1 MIIKSYL
8 KQIFHLL
15 GEDKKKIP
23 FLIFVFFVLSI
34 LDLVGIGLIGPYIA
48 LVADVDTTP
57 GFLGKTA
64 EIFDLPRD
72 GDFLLQTLSYV
83 LLSVFIIKTIFVIW
97 INKSI
102 IQFSENQQ
110 ARLKSFLM
118 QAYQF
123 LPYTEYIRRN
133 SSEYIYSIQQLTSQY
148 SGQVVLPLLRT
159 VSDGMVALFILTLLA
174 LQNIFALILLV
185 FLLGLMIFLNDV
197 FFRDSLK
204 TYGEKINKASAT
216 TIQGVREGMD
226 GLKEIRILGKEQYF
240 YQIVHKNAKKQAFF
254 GTKALTLSMAPKY
267 MLELTMISFVV
278 LFVLTTL
285 LLGNNIDTLLPTLGM
300 FGVASLRL
308 LPAANTLI
316 QSLIQIRYSRDSVSR
331 LYNDQYRLKQF
342 SGKEDHPVSAQM
354 PKQFQVLKL
363 DRVSFTYP
371 QSEFKA
377 LNEISLEIKA
387 GESIGL
393 IGLSGS
399 GKTTLVDML
408 LGLLEPQQGSIQYN
422 EEEVKTVLQQWRSQ
436 AAYIPQQVFLIDDTL
451 RHNVAFG
458 IDNDKIDNDILQESL
473 RQSKLIEVVEQLPQG
488 VETVLGEN
496 GVRLSGGQRQ
506 RVALARAFYH
516 GRDVLVMDEATS
528 ALDDQ
533 TEQEIVKE
541 IDQLKGKKTM
551 IVIAHRLTTL
561 KHCDRIYKLED
572 GRITAV
578 GSYKELIEDA
588 K

>member
-1 MIIKSYL
+1 
-8 KQIFHLL
+8 
-15 GEDKKKIP
+15 
-23 FLIFVFFVLSI
+23 
-34 LDLVGIGLIGPYIA
+34 
-48 LVADVDTTP
+48 
-57 GFLGKTA
+57 
-64 EIFDLPRD
+64 
-72 GDFLLQTLSYV
+72 
-83 LLSVFIIKTIFVIW
+83 
-97 INKSI
+97 
-102 IQFSENQQ
+102 
-110 ARLKSFLM
+110 
-118 QAYQF
+118 
-123 LPYTEYIRRN
+123 
-133 SSEYIYSIQQLTSQY
+133 
-148 SGQVVLPLLRT
+148 
-159 VSDGMVALFILTLLA
+159 
-174 LQNIFALILLV
+174 
-185 FLLGLMIFLNDV
+185 
-197 FFRDSLK
+197 
-204 TYGEKINKASAT
+204 
-216 TIQGVREGMD
+216 
-226 GLKEIRILGKEQYF
+226 
-240 YQIVHKNAKKQAFF
+240 
-254 GTKALTLSMAPKY
+254 

-278 LFVLTTL
+278 LFVLGTL
-285 LLGNNIDTLLPTLGM
+285 FLGGNIDTLLPTLSV

-308 LPAANTLI
+308 FPAANTLI

-331 LYNDQYRLKQF
+331 LYNDYYKLKQP
-342 SGKEDHPVSAQM
+342 SGKEDQPVSTQM

-377 LNEISLEIKA
+377 LNEISLEINA

-393 IGLSGS
+393 IGPSGS

-408 LGLLEPQQGSIQYN
+408 LGLLEPQQGNIQYN
-422 EEEVKTVLQQWRSQ
+422 GEGVKTVLQQWRSQ

-458 IDNDKIDNDILQESL
+458 IDNDEIDNDRLQESL
-473 RQSKLIEVVEQLPQG
+473 RQSKLIKVVEQLPQG
-488 VETVLGEN
+488 VETILGEN

-561 KHCDRIYKLED
+561 KHCDRIYKLEN
-572 GRITAV
+572 GRVVAV
-578 GSYKELIEDA
+578 GSYKELIQDA

>member
-1 MIIKSYL
+1 MIVYL
-8 KQIFHLL
+8 SQILQLL
-15 GEDKKKIP
+15 GKDKKKIP
-23 FLIFVFFVLSI
+23 YLVFIFFILSI

-48 LVADVDTTP
+48 LVADLDMSPVVLDKVT
-57 GFLGKTA
+57 
-64 EIFDLPRD
+64 EIFGISREEDN
-72 GDFLLQTLSYV
+72 FLQAFSYV
-83 LLSVFIIKTIFVIW
+83 LLGIFIIKTIFAIW
-97 INKSI
+97 INKNI

-110 ARLKSFLM
+110 VGLKSFLM
-118 QAYQF
+118 KAYQF

-133 SSEYIYSIQQLTSQY
+133 SSEYVYSIQQLTSQY

-159 VSDGMVALFILTLLA
+159 VSDGMAALFILILLA
-174 LQNIFALILLV
+174 FQNIFALALLV
-185 FLLGLMIFLNDV
+185 FLLGLMIALNDI

-204 TYGEKINKASAT
+204 KYGEKINKASAI

-226 GLKEIRILGKEQYF
+226 GLKEIRVLGKEWYF
-240 YQIVHKNAKKQAFF
+240 YQMVHRNAKKQAFF
-254 GTKALTLSMAPKY
+254 GAKALTLSMAPKY

-278 LFVLTTL
+278 FFVLINL
-285 LLGNNIDTLLPTLGM
+285 FLENNIDALLPTLGV
-300 FGVASLRL
+300 FGIATLRL
-308 LPAANTLI
+308 LPAANTLVH
-316 QSLIQIRYSRDSVSR
+316 SLMQIRYSRDSVSR
-331 LYNDQYRLKQF
+331 LYNDQCKLKQF
-342 SGKEDHPVSAQM
+342 LGKEDYSVSTQI

-363 DRVSFTYP
+363 DRVSFTYS

-377 LNEISLEIKA
+377 LNEISLEINA

-393 IGLSGS
+393 IGPSGS

-408 LGLLEPQQGSIQYN
+408 LGLLEPQKGSIHYN
-422 EEEVKTVLQQWRSQ
+422 GEVVKTMLQQWRSQ
-436 AAYIPQQVFLIDDTL
+436 AAYIPQQVFLIDNTL
-451 RHNVAFG
+451 RNNVALG
-458 IDNDKIDNDILQESL
+458 IDNDEIDNNRLQESL

-488 VETVLGEN
+488 VETILGEN

-516 GRDVLVMDEATS
+516 GRNVLVMDEATS

-578 GSYKELIEDA
+578 GSYKKLIEDE

>member
-1 MIIKSYL
+1 MNTYL
-8 KQIFHLL
+8 RQILHLL
-15 GEDKKKIP
+15 GKDKKKIP
-23 FLIFVFFVLSI
+23 FLIFVFLVLSI

-48 LVADVDTTP
+48 LVTDVDVASVFFS
-57 GFLGKTA
+57 GIA
-64 EIFDLPRD
+64 EFFDLPGD
-72 GDFLLQTLSYV
+72 GDLLLRVLSYV
-83 LLSVFIIKTIFVIW
+83 LLSVFTIKTIFAIW

-110 ARLKSFLM
+110 VRLKSFLM
-118 QAYQF
+118 QAYQS

-133 SSEYIYSIQQLTSQY
+133 SSEYVYSIQQLTSQY

-159 VSDGMVALFILTLLA
+159 VSDGMVALFILILLA
-174 LQNIFALILLV
+174 FQDMFALTLLV
-185 FLLGLMIFLNDV
+185 FLLGFMITLNDV

-204 TYGEKINKASAT
+204 TYGEEINNASAI

-226 GLKEIRILGKEQYF
+226 GLKEIRVLGNERYF
-240 YQIVHKNAKKQAFF
+240 YQMVHRNAKKQAFF
-254 GTKALTLSMAPKY
+254 GTKSLTLSMAPKY

-278 LFVLTTL
+278 FFVLTNL
-285 LLGNNIDTLLPTLGM
+285 FLGNNIDTLLPTLSV
-300 FGVASLRL
+300 FGVAALRL
-308 LPAANTLI
+308 IPAANTLI
-316 QSLIQIRYSRDSVSR
+316 QSLVQIRYSRDSVSR
-331 LYNDQYRLKQF
+331 LYNDQCKLKQF
-342 SGKEDHPVSAQM
+342 SGKEDYSVSAQI

-377 LNEISLEIKA
+377 LNEISLEINA

-393 IGLSGS
+393 IGPSGS

-408 LGLLEPQQGSIQYN
+408 LGLLEPQQGNIQYN
-422 EEEVKTVLQQWRSQ
+422 GEGVKTVLQQWRSQ

-458 IDNDKIDNDILQESL
+458 IDNDEIDNDRLQESL
-473 RQSKLIEVVEQLPQG
+473 RQSKLIKVVEQLPQG
-488 VETVLGEN
+488 VETILGEN

-516 GRDVLVMDEATS
+516 GRDILVMDEATS

-561 KHCDRIYKLED
+561 KHCDRIYKLEN
-572 GRITAV
+572 GRVVAV
-578 GSYKELIEDA
+578 GSYKELIKDA

>member
-1 MIIKSYL
+1 MIIKSYF
-8 KQIFHLL
+8 KQIYYLL

-23 FLIFVFFVLSI
+23 FLVFIFLILSI

-48 LVADVDTTP
+48 LVADLDTASVLFDKVT
-57 GFLGKTA
+57 
-64 EIFDLPRD
+64 EIFSISRD
-72 GDFLLQTLSYV
+72 ENHLLQTFSYV
-83 LLSVFIIKTIFVIW
+83 LLSIFIIKTIFVVW
-97 INKSI
+97 INKRI

-110 ARLKSFLM
+110 VRLKSFLM
-118 QAYQF
+118 QAYQS

-133 SSEYIYSIQQLTSQY
+133 SSEYVYSIQQLTSQY

-159 VSDGMVALFILTLLA
+159 VSDGMVALFILILLA
-174 LQNIFALILLV
+174 FQDMFALTLLV
-185 FLLGLMIFLNDV
+185 FLLGFMITLNDV

-204 TYGEKINKASAT
+204 TYGEEINNASAI

-226 GLKEIRILGKEQYF
+226 GLKEIRVLGKERHF
-240 YQIVHKNAKKQAFF
+240 YQMVHINAKKQAFF
-254 GTKALTLSMAPKY
+254 GTKALTLSMSPKY

-278 LFVLTTL
+278 LFVLGTL
-285 LLGNNIDTLLPTLGM
+285 FLGGNIDTLLPTLSV

-308 LPAANTLI
+308 FPAANTLI

-331 LYNDQYRLKQF
+331 LYNDYYKLKQP
-342 SGKEDHPVSAQM
+342 SGKEDQPVSTQM

-377 LNEISLEIKA
+377 LNEISLEINA

-393 IGLSGS
+393 IGPSGS

-408 LGLLEPQQGSIQYN
+408 LGLLEPQQGNIQYN
-422 EEEVKTVLQQWRSQ
+422 GEGVKTVLQQWRSQ

-458 IDNDKIDNDILQESL
+458 IDNDEIDNDRLQESL
-473 RQSKLIEVVEQLPQG
+473 RQSKLIKVVEQLPQG
-488 VETVLGEN
+488 VETILGEN

-516 GRDVLVMDEATS
+516 GRDILVMDEATS

-561 KHCDRIYKLED
+561 KHCNRIYKLEN
-572 GRITAV
+572 GRVVAV
-578 GSYKELIEDA
+578 GSYKKLIKDA

>member
-1 MIIKSYL
+1 
-8 KQIFHLL
+8 
-15 GEDKKKIP
+15 
-23 FLIFVFFVLSI
+23 
-34 LDLVGIGLIGPYIA
+34 
-48 LVADVDTTP
+48 
-57 GFLGKTA
+57 
-64 EIFDLPRD
+64 
-72 GDFLLQTLSYV
+72 
-83 LLSVFIIKTIFVIW
+83 
-97 INKSI
+97 
-102 IQFSENQQ
+102 
-110 ARLKSFLM
+110 
-118 QAYQF
+118 
-123 LPYTEYIRRN
+123 
-133 SSEYIYSIQQLTSQY
+133 
-148 SGQVVLPLLRT
+148 
-159 VSDGMVALFILTLLA
+159 
-174 LQNIFALILLV
+174 
-185 FLLGLMIFLNDV
+185 
-197 FFRDSLK
+197 
-204 TYGEKINKASAT
+204 
-216 TIQGVREGMD
+216 VREGMD

-331 LYNDQYRLKQF
+331 LYNDQYKLKQF
-342 SGKEDHPVSAQM
+342 SGKEGHPVSAQI

-393 IGLSGS
+393 IGPSGS

>member
-1 MIIKSYL
+1 MNTYL
-8 KQIFHLL
+8 RQILHLL
-15 GEDKKKIP
+15 GKDKKKIP
-23 FLIFVFFVLSI
+23 FLIFVFLVLSI

-48 LVADVDTTP
+48 LVTDVDVASVFFS
-57 GFLGKTA
+57 GIA
-64 EIFDLPRD
+64 EFFDLPGD
-72 GDFLLQTLSYV
+72 GDLLLRVLSYV
-83 LLSVFIIKTIFVIW
+83 LLSVFTIKTIFAIW

-110 ARLKSFLM
+110 VRLKSFLM
-118 QAYQF
+118 QAYQS

-133 SSEYIYSIQQLTSQY
+133 SSEYVYSIQQLTSQY

-159 VSDGMVALFILTLLA
+159 VSDGMVALFILILLA
-174 LQNIFALILLV
+174 FQDMFALTLLV
-185 FLLGLMIFLNDV
+185 FLLGLMITLNDV

-204 TYGEKINKASAT
+204 TYGEEINNASAI

-226 GLKEIRILGKEQYF
+226 GLKEIRVLGKERHF
-240 YQIVHKNAKKQAFF
+240 YQMVHINAKKQAFF
-254 GTKALTLSMAPKY
+254 GTKALTLSMSPKY

-278 LFVLTTL
+278 LFVLGTL
-285 LLGNNIDTLLPTLGM
+285 FLGGNIDTLLPTLSV

-308 LPAANTLI
+308 FPAANTLI

-331 LYNDQYRLKQF
+331 LYNDYYKLKQP
-342 SGKEDHPVSAQM
+342 SGKEDQPVSTQM

-377 LNEISLEIKA
+377 LNEISLEINA

-393 IGLSGS
+393 IGPSGS

-408 LGLLEPQQGSIQYN
+408 LGLLEPQQGNIQYN
-422 EEEVKTVLQQWRSQ
+422 GEGVKTVLQQWRSQ

-458 IDNDKIDNDILQESL
+458 IDNDEIDNDRLQESL
-473 RQSKLIEVVEQLPQG
+473 RQSKLIKVVEQLPQG
-488 VETVLGEN
+488 VETILGEN

-516 GRDVLVMDEATS
+516 GRDILVMDEATS

-561 KHCDRIYKLED
+561 KHCDRIYKLEN
-572 GRITAV
+572 GRVVAV
-578 GSYKELIEDA
+578 GSYKELIQDA

>member
-1 MIIKSYL
+1 MKDYL
-8 KQIFHLL
+8 KQTFHLL

-23 FLIFVFFVLSI
+23 FLIFVFLVLSI

-48 LVADVDTTP
+48 LVTDVDVASVFFS
-57 GFLGKTA
+57 GIA
-64 EIFDLPRD
+64 EFFDLPGD
-72 GDFLLQTLSYV
+72 GDLLLRVLSYV
-83 LLSVFIIKTIFVIW
+83 LLSVFTIKTIFAIW

-110 ARLKSFLM
+110 VRLKSFLM
-118 QAYQF
+118 QAYQS

-133 SSEYIYSIQQLTSQY
+133 SSEYVYSIQQLTSQY

-159 VSDGMVALFILTLLA
+159 VSDGMVALFILILLA
-174 LQNIFALILLV
+174 FQDMFALTLLV
-185 FLLGLMIFLNDV
+185 FLLGLMITLNDV

-204 TYGEKINKASAT
+204 TYGEEINNASAI

-226 GLKEIRILGKEQYF
+226 GLKEIRVLGKERHF
-240 YQIVHKNAKKQAFF
+240 YQMVHINAKKQAFF
-254 GTKALTLSMAPKY
+254 GTKALTLSMSPKY

-278 LFVLTTL
+278 LFVLGTL
-285 LLGNNIDTLLPTLGM
+285 FLGGNIDTLLPTLSV

-308 LPAANTLI
+308 FPAANTLI

-331 LYNDQYRLKQF
+331 LYNDYYKLKQP
-342 SGKEDHPVSAQM
+342 SGKEDQPVSTQM

-377 LNEISLEIKA
+377 LNEISLEINA

-393 IGLSGS
+393 IGPSGS

-408 LGLLEPQQGSIQYN
+408 LGLLEPQQGNIQYN
-422 EEEVKTVLQQWRSQ
+422 GEGVKTVLQQWRSQ

-458 IDNDKIDNDILQESL
+458 IDNDEIDNDRLQESL
-473 RQSKLIEVVEQLPQG
+473 RQSKLIKVVEQLPQG
-488 VETVLGEN
+488 VETILGEN

-516 GRDVLVMDEATS
+516 GRDILVMDEATS

-561 KHCDRIYKLED
+561 KHCNRIYKLEN
-572 GRITAV
+572 GRVVAV
-578 GSYKELIEDA
+578 GSYKELIKDA

>member
-1 MIIKSYL
+1 MISYL

-48 LVADVDTTP
+48 LVADVDITP

-64 EIFDLPRD
+64 EVFGLPRD
-72 GDFLLQTLSYV
+72 RDFLLQALSYV

-159 VSDGMVALFILTLLA
+159 VSDGMVALFILILLA

-278 LFVLTTL
+278 LFVLATL
-285 LLGNNIDTLLPTLGM
+285 LLGNNIDTLLPTLSV

-308 LPAANTLI
+308 FPAANTLI

-331 LYNDQYRLKQF
+331 LYNDQYKLKQF
-342 SGKEDHPVSAQM
+342 SGKEGHPVSAQI

-393 IGLSGS
+393 IGPSGS

>member
-1 MIIKSYL
+1 MRVYL

-15 GEDKKKIP
+15 DEDKKRIP
-23 FLIFVFFVLSI
+23 FLIFVFLVLAI
-34 LDLVGIGLIGPYIA
+34 LDLVGIGLIAPYIA
-48 LVADVDTTP
+48 IVADVDTASVALDKIT
-57 GFLGKTA
+57 
-64 EIFDLPRD
+64 EIFSLSRD
-72 GDFLLQTLSYV
+72 RNLLLHTLSYV
-83 LLSVFIIKTIFVIW
+83 LLSIFIIKTIFAIW

-118 QAYQF
+118 QAYQS
-123 LPYTEYIRRN
+123 LPYTEYISRN

-174 LQNIFALILLV
+174 FQNIFALTLLV
-185 FLLGLMIFLNDV
+185 FLLGLMIVLNDV

-204 TYGEKINKASAT
+204 IYGEKINNASAI

-240 YQIVHKNAKKQAFF
+240 YQMVHKNAKEQAFF
-254 GTKALTLSMAPKY
+254 GTKALTLSMIPKY

-285 LLGNNIDTLLPTLGM
+285 LLENNIETLLPTLSV

-308 LPAANTLI
+308 FPAANTLI

-331 LYNDQYRLKQF
+331 LYNDQYKLKQF
-342 SGKEDHPVSAQM
+342 SGKEDHPASTQI

-363 DRVSFTYP
+363 DRASFTYP

-393 IGLSGS
+393 IGPSGS

-422 EEEVKTVLQQWRSQ
+422 GEEVKTALQQWRSQ

-458 IDNDKIDNDILQESL
+458 IVNDEIDNDRLQESL
-473 RQSKLIEVVEQLPQG
+473 RQSKLIEVVNQLPQG
-488 VETVLGEN
+488 IETVLGER

-541 IDQLKGKKTM
+541 INQFKGKKTM

-561 KHCDRIYKLED
+561 KHCDRIYKLES
-572 GRITAV
+572 GRVTAV

>member
-1 MIIKSYL
+1 MNTYL
-8 KQIFHLL
+8 RQILHLL
-15 GEDKKKIP
+15 GKDKKKIP
-23 FLIFVFFVLSI
+23 FLIFVFLVLSI

-48 LVADVDTTP
+48 LVTDVDVASVFFS
-57 GFLGKTA
+57 GIA
-64 EIFDLPRD
+64 EFFDLPGD
-72 GDFLLQTLSYV
+72 GDLLLRVLSYV
-83 LLSVFIIKTIFVIW
+83 LLSVFTIKTIFAIW

-110 ARLKSFLM
+110 VRLKSFLM
-118 QAYQF
+118 QAYQS

-133 SSEYIYSIQQLTSQY
+133 SSEYVYSIQQLTSQY

-159 VSDGMVALFILTLLA
+159 VSDGMVALFILILLA
-174 LQNIFALILLV
+174 FQDMFALTLLV
-185 FLLGLMIFLNDV
+185 FLLGLMITLNDV

-204 TYGEKINKASAT
+204 TYGEEINNASAI

-226 GLKEIRILGKEQYF
+226 GLKEIRVLGKERHF
-240 YQIVHKNAKKQAFF
+240 YQMVHINAKKQAFF
-254 GTKALTLSMAPKY
+254 GTKALTLSMSPKY

-278 LFVLTTL
+278 LFVLGTL
-285 LLGNNIDTLLPTLGM
+285 FLGGNIDTLLPTLSV

-308 LPAANTLI
+308 FPAANTLI

-331 LYNDQYRLKQF
+331 LYNDYYKLKQP
-342 SGKEDHPVSAQM
+342 SGKEDQPVSTQM

-377 LNEISLEIKA
+377 LNEISLEINA

-393 IGLSGS
+393 IGPSGS

-408 LGLLEPQQGSIQYN
+408 LGLLEPQQGNIQYN
-422 EEEVKTVLQQWRSQ
+422 GEGVKTVLQQWRSQ

-458 IDNDKIDNDILQESL
+458 IDNDEIDNDRLQESL
-473 RQSKLIEVVEQLPQG
+473 RQSKLIKVVEQLPQG
-488 VETVLGEN
+488 VETILGEN

-561 KHCDRIYKLED
+561 KHCDRIYKLEN
-572 GRITAV
+572 GRVVAV
-578 GSYKELIEDA
+578 GSYKELIQDA

>member
-1 MIIKSYL
+1 MTSYL
-8 KQIFHLL
+8 RQIFHLL

-23 FLIFVFFVLSI
+23 FLIFIFFVLSI
-34 LDLVGIGLIGPYIA
+34 LDLAGIGLIAPYIA
-48 LVADVDTTP
+48 LVADVDIAP

-72 GDFLLQTLSYV
+72 RDFLLQTLSYV
-83 LLSVFIIKTIFVIW
+83 LLIVFIIKTIFVIW

-102 IQFSENQQ
+102 IQFSENLQ

-159 VSDGMVALFILTLLA
+159 MSDGMVALFILILLA
-174 LQNIFALILLV
+174 LQNIFALTLLI

-197 FFRDSLK
+197 FFRNSLK
-204 TYGEKINKASAT
+204 AYGEKINKASEI

-240 YQIVHKNAKKQAFF
+240 FQIVHKNAKKQAFF

-278 LFVLTTL
+278 IFVLTTL

-316 QSLIQIRYSRDSVSR
+316 RSLIQIRYSRDSVSK
-331 LYNDQYRLKQF
+331 LYNDQYKLKQF
-342 SGKEDHPVSAQM
+342 SGKEGHPVSAQM

-393 IGLSGS
+393 IGPSGS

-422 EEEVKTVLQQWRSQ
+422 GEGIKTVLEQWRSQ

-451 RHNVAFG
+451 RHNVALG
-458 IDNDKIDNDILQESL
+458 IASDEIDNDKLQESL

-488 VETVLGEN
+488 INTVLGEK

-541 IDQLKGKKTM
+541 IDQLKGKKTI

-561 KHCDRIYKLED
+561 KHCDRIYKLEN
-572 GRITAV
+572 GRVTAV